1 MAETLTA
8 PFLSTSALDK
18 TKLPYF
24 PPHRSAPH
32 SARSDSES
40 GRARSELHSRRLMLS
55 RDHVPRH
62 TESPQQFRAA
72 LNGPQLRAAQWHHFE
87 PHSYARGLM
96 RDERGDESLGTCRA
110 PFLHHHLH
118 QLPPG
123 LGTPSRAQPAVKQAS
138 GEAAVDL
145 PWALQLHTCTRCLR
159 ACASPRACVARVRA
173 IVGGHPL

>member
-8 PFLSTSALDK
+8 PFLSTSALDAP
-18 TKLPYF
+18 TK
-24 PPHRSAPH
+24 RSSLAFRPIAAPLI
-32 SARSDSES
+32 
-40 GRARSELHSRRLMLS
+40 RAGPSELVGDEAFAR
-55 RDHVPRH
+55 PCAAAQ
-62 TESPQQFRAA
+62 SPQQFRAA
-72 LNGPQLRAAQWHHFE
+72 LNGPQLLAAQWHHFE

-123 LGTPSRAQPAVKQAS
+123 LGTPSRAQPVRRESKPPAKQLPTY
-138 GEAAVDL
+138 L